1 MGLEVFFAPKSIVV
15 VGASNKGGTV
25 GYSLARHL
33 VNFKGEVNF
42 VNVHKET
49 IFGKESSVSLK
60 DIKHKIDLCII
71 AVPAVFVP
79 NVLRECALKN
89 IKNVII
95 ISAGFLEAGRED
107 LERDILS
114 IAKKYNIR
122 ILGPNCFG
130 VVNTSNNL
138 DCTFARVSPVH
149 GKVGFISQSG
159 ALWSYIAD
167 YSIANNLGFSKFASV
182 GDMADVSFEELLEYF
197 EKDSNTKIIMLY
209 IEALKDGRRFMK
221 AVSSCKKPV
230 IAVKGGSGKAGSRAA
245 HSHTGSLAGSYE
257 VYKAAFKQAG
267 VHFAL
272 NLTEA
277 LDLAKFLSMQKKPS
291 SFRTLV
297 ITNAGGP
304 GILMADSLEQNNVEI
319 VKLPALRFNLPAA
332 WSHNNPIDVLGDADD
347 LRFKEVFSK
356 IKKKSFYDIAVVI
369 LTPQE
374 MTDDERIAKEVVK
387 FYLSSGKNVICC
399 FMGFKSFRASRD
411 ILEKYNIPCFN
422 SVERVGDLIGN
433 LKGK

>member
-1 MGLEVFFAPKSIVV
+1 M
-15 VGASNKGGTV
+15 
-25 GYSLARHL
+25 
-33 VNFKGEVNF
+33 
-42 VNVHKET
+42 
-49 IFGKESSVSLK
+49 
-60 DIKHKIDLCII
+60 DLCII
-71 AVPAVFVP
+71 AVPAIYVP
-79 NVLRECALKN
+79 NVLLDCALKN

-95 ISAGFLEAGRED
+95 ISAGFLESGRDD
-107 LERDILS
+107 LERDILN

-122 ILGPNCFG
+122 LLGPNCFG

-138 DCTFARVSPVH
+138 DCTFARMSPIR

-167 YSIANNLGFSKFASV
+167 YSVSNNLGFSKFASV

-197 EKDSNTKIIMLY
+197 EKDSDTKIIMLY

-230 IAVKGGSGKAGSRAA
+230 IAVKGGIGEAGSRAA
-245 HSHTGSLAGSYE
+245 HSHTGSLAGSFE

-267 VHFAL
+267 VHFAV

-291 SFRTLV
+291 SSRTLV

-304 GILMADSLEQNNVEI
+304 GILMADSLERNNVEI
-319 VKLPALRFNLPAA
+319 VKLPKLDFKLPLA

-356 IKKKSFYDIAVVI
+356 IKKKKFYDIVVVI

-374 MTDDERIAKEVVK
+374 MTDDEKISKEVVK

-399 FMGFKSFRASRD
+399 FMGVKTFKTSRE
-411 ILEKYNIPCFN
+411 ILERNKIPCF
-422 SVERVGDLIGN
+422 SSIERVADLIGN
-433 LKGK
+433 VRG

>member
-1 MGLEVFFAPKSIVV
+1 MGLNVFFAPKSIAV

-33 VNFKGEVNF
+33 MNFKGEVHF

-49 IFGKESSVSLK
+49 IFGRESFSSLK
-60 DIKHKIDLCII
+60 EIKHKIDLCII

-79 NVLRECALKN
+79 NVLRDCALKN
-89 IKNVII
+89 IRNVII

-107 LERDILS
+107 LEREILN
-114 IAKKYNIR
+114 IAKKNNIR

-130 VVNTSNNL
+130 VVNTLNNL
-138 DCTFARVSPVH
+138 DCTFARVSPVR

-167 YSIANNLGFSKFASV
+167 YSVSNNLGFSKFASV
-182 GDMADVSFEELLEYF
+182 GDMADISFEELLEYF
-197 EKDSNTKIIMLY
+197 EKDLDTKIIMLY
-209 IEALKDGRRFMK
+209 IEALKDGRRFMN

-230 IAVKGGSGKAGSRAA
+230 IVVKGGSGEAGSRAA

-267 VHFAL
+267 VHFVP

-277 LDLAKFLSMQKKPS
+277 LDLAKFLSMQKKS
-291 SFRTLV
+291 SNVRTLV

-304 GILMADSLEQNNVEI
+304 GILMADSLERNNVEI
-319 VKLPALRFNLPAA
+319 VKLPLIKFNLPNA

-347 LRFKEVFSK
+347 LRFKEVFSR
-356 IKKKSFYDIAVVI
+356 IKKKSFYDIVVVI

-374 MTDDERIAKEVVK
+374 MTDDEKIAKEIVK
-387 FYLSSGKNVICC
+387 FYRSSGKNVICC
-399 FMGFKSFRASRD
+399 FMGVKSFKTSRD
-411 ILEKYNIPCFN
+411 ILERNKIPCFN
-422 SVERVGDLIGN
+422 SIERAADLIGN
-433 LKGK
+433 LK